1 MKFGVNSSNFL
12 LNSSTFL
19 IKINNLLKLITE
31 AGLYDKQDASRFPV
45 FHHSCLLRCTNL
57 YLLCFQV
64 YKFVTPVFISKRI
77 VTFICRLTNLDYFI
91 YKVHK

>member
-1 MKFGVNSSNFL
+1 MKFGVNYSNFL

-19 IKINNLLKLITE
+19 IKINLLKLITE
-31 AGLYDKQDASRFPV
+31 AGLYDKQDTSRFPV

-64 YKFVTPVFISKRI
+64 YKFVIPVFISKRI
-77 VTFICRLTNLDYFI
+77 VTFICRLTNLDSFI
-91 YKVHK
+91 YKVDK

>member
-1 MKFGVNSSNFL
+1 MKFGVNYSNFL

-64 YKFVTPVFISKRI
+64 YKFVTPVLRI
-77 VTFICRLTNLDYFI
+77 VTFICRLTNLDSFI
-91 YKVHK
+91 YKVDN

>member
-57 YLLCFQV
+57 YLLCSGIQICYPCVYFKENCNVHMQV
-64 YKFVTPVFISKRI
+64 DKFG
-77 VTFICRLTNLDYFI
+77 LLYL
-91 YKVHK
+91 